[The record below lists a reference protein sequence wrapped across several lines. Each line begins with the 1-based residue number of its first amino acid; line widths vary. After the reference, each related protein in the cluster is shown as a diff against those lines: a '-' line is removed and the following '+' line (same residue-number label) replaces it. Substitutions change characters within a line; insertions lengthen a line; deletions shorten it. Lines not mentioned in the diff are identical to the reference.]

1 MYVGTG
7 PKSPTLLTHHG
18 HGGQSLSWTSIAV
31 TKPAVLKATCLLLVF
46 WIVAGLSRSH
56 GYESYDYSVVRLA
69 NQTAYNVTWGE
80 SIPDDA
86 TRRKKA
92 EEALARVTKK
102 HTDRVAIIVENRPLQ
117 NLVPTMLHFH
127 SVLGPEWPMIFYTV
141 PTTSEALNKS
151 APFSRAVAEG
161 HITIRHLPPEFTF
174 ETHHS
179 VSLFLTGRWL
189 WEDLAPY
196 AKVMMFQS
204 DSIICSA
211 SEARADDFLEYD
223 LVGAPIGEQWGAG
236 YNGGLSIRNRALMLE
251 VLDRYSFQDDMVP
264 PYEDQW
270 FYKKLRELPPREDG
284 SPAVHLP
291 DVGTAR
297 RFAVE
302 TIYGERPLG
311 YHQPMRFNK
320 EKKDE
325 ILRYCPEIGMIT
337 GAAFFTD

>member
-1 MYVGTG
+1 MFV
-7 PKSPTLLTHHG
+7 
-18 HGGQSLSWTSIAV
+18 
-31 TKPAVLKATCLLLVF
+31 
-46 WIVAGLSRSH
+46 
-56 GYESYDYSVVRLA
+56 YESYDSDVVRLA
-69 NQTAYNVTWGE
+69 NQTAHNITWDDVTGE
-80 SIPDDA
+80 
-86 TRRKKA
+86 KKA
-92 EEALARVTKK
+92 GAAPAKVTEKY
-102 HTDRVAIIVENRPLQ
+102 TDRVAVIVENRPLQ

-127 SVLGPEWPMIFYTV
+127 SMLGPEWPMIFYTV
-141 PTTSEALNKS
+141 PTTSEALNRS

-161 HITIRHLPPEFTF
+161 RITIQHLPAEYTF

-196 AKVMMFQS
+196 AKVLMFQS

-211 SEARADDFLEYD
+211 SEARADDFIEFD

-236 YNGGLSIRNRALMLE
+236 YNGGLSIRNRAMMLD
-251 VLDRYSFQDDMVP
+251 VLDRHSFQDDMVP

-270 FYKKLRELPPREDG
+270 FYKKLRELPPRADG
-284 SPAVHLP
+284 TPAAYLP
-291 DVGTAR
+291 DVDTAR

-325 ILRYCPEIGMIT
+325 ILQYCPEIGMIT